1 MIKTLKCQRFS
12 QYIAGLTA
20 SLPVL
25 SMGMV
30 AGWSG
35 NAIDDLLTG
44 KLNNIPINESLL
56 SWIISVPNLA
66 PIFLIILS
74 GILSDRFGRKTTILL
89 LMIPLTIG
97 WFLIVFA
104 NSADLVIIGRFVT
117 GIGTGS
123 LYSIVPIY
131 LTEVS
136 EREIRGKIGSFY
148 MLFMAFGSLL
158 SYILGYLIDIKVH
171 TMIGALLPI
180 VFFVIFLFQV
190 ESPIYKAK
198 QGKYEEALSI
208 LKRLRTNSHDV
219 NAEFQEIKLSMEAN
233 KSNKSIQEILQKRS
247 TKLAFIISLSLVFF
261 QQISGSIM
269 VFFYVMEIFAASG
282 SSVNEKQATIF
293 IGVLRVVS
301 TYVTSSIIELFT
313 RKKLLLISS
322 LFSGF
327 GLVILGLYYTLNDYN
342 LVSKDTLSTLSFMP
356 VLGLCIFI
364 VMAAFG
370 LNNLPP
376 IIAAEL
382 FPLEIKGF
390 GVSIIGCFNWL
401 FLFLISRFYINL
413 KYAVGGD
420 GTFYIFAGVCFTCCI
435 FAVSALPETKGKSF
449 EEIQCKLNN
458 TSKTENTQV

>member
-1 MIKTLKCQRFS
+1 MFKTLKCQRFS

-30 AGWSG
+30 GGWSG
-35 NAIDDLLTG
+35 NAIDDLRTG
-44 KLNNIPINESLL
+44 KLNNIIITECLL
-56 SWIISVPNLA
+56 
-66 PIFLIILS
+66 
-74 GILSDRFGRKTTILL
+74 
-89 LMIPLTIG
+89 
-97 WFLIVFA
+97 
-104 NSADLVIIGRFVT
+104 
-117 GIGTGS
+117 GIGAGS

-136 EREIRGKIGSFY
+136 ERKIRGKIGSFY
-148 MLFMAFGSLL
+148 MLSMAFGTLL
-158 SYILGYLIDIKVH
+158 SYILGYLIDIKIH

-219 NAEFQEIKLSMEAN
+219 NAEFQEIKLSLEAN
-233 KSNKSIQEILQKRS
+233 KTNKSIQKLLQKRS
-247 TKLAFIISLSLVFF
+247 TKLAFVISLSLVFF

-269 VFFYVMEIFAASG
+269 VHSYIIEIFAASG

-293 IGVLRVVS
+293 IGVLRVTS
-301 TYVTSSIIELFT
+301 TFATSSIIELFT

-342 LVSKDTLSTLSFMP
+342 LASKDTLSTLSFMP

-364 VMAAFG
+364 VMAPFG
-370 LNNLPP
+370 LNSLPQ
-376 IIAAEL
+376 IIVSEL
-382 FPLEIKGF
+382 FPIEIKGF
-390 GVSIIGCFNWL
+390 SVSIISCFNWF
-401 FLFLISRFYINL
+401 FLFLITRFYINL
-413 KYAVGGD
+413 KDAVGGD

-435 FAVSALPETKGKSF
+435 FAVFALPETKGKSF
-449 EEIQCKLNN
+449 EEIQCTLNN
-458 TSKTENTQV
+458 TSKTENTHI